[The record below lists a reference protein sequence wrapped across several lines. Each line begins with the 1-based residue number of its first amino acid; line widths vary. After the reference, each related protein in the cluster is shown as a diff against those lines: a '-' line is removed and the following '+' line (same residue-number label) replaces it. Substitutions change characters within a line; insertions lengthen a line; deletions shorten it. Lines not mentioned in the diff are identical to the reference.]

1 MDDKALNQLVS
12 IKNLRPFR
20 HRADDG
26 EAQGQDEQGASLKE
40 DRKHRRLKEKPVNI
54 HRVINLKKQYKQ
66 QVSDRMDMVSKLEQ
80 NALEQEK
87 SKLLKSGKD
96 KKKHDKKADRILKK
110 RKHKESNKERDESG
124 RKSQKLALAEAD
136 MDDSYKKQKRMSYY
150 GL

>member
-1 MDDKALNQLVS
+1 MLSVCKQSFLDLS
-12 IKNLRPFR
+12 IKELDR
-20 HRADDG
+20 DG
-26 EAQGQDEQGASLKE
+26 EEQDEKGAAIAGE

-66 QVSDRMDMVSKLEQ
+66 QVSDRIAMVSKLEQ
-80 NALEQEK
+80 NAIEQEK

-110 RKHKESNKERDESG
+110 RKYAESSKQHEG
-124 RKSQKLALAEAD
+124 AKKAQLAEQEE
-136 MDDSYKKQKRMSYY
+136 MDDSHKKRKRMAYY